1 MKPHETTV
9 ASSHSTDI
17 PEDGGRLALI
27 PSAPVFVT
35 NPAQE
40 TPSGHTVPA
49 VLERYGSELRAFLSS
64 RTSSRASME
73 DVYSLFAEDLWK
85 GLPQVRAQS
94 QLRGWLYVV
103 ARNALARHL
112 RLKLRW
118 RSRHVSVELDELQ
131 SEARRSLPSRM
142 GDRVQLQ
149 EVFAQLSDEDRRLLE
164 QRSVLRMAWR
174 DIAAERVRD
183 ADVERESARLRKR
196 YQILVQK
203 LRDGLTRMRSSLVG

>member
-1 MKPHETTV
+1 MKPHETTA
-9 ASSHSTDI
+9 ASSCSTDN
-17 PEDGGRLALI
+17 PQDAGRMAI
-27 PSAPVFVT
+27 VPSAPAAVV
-35 NPAQE
+35 NPA
-40 TPSGHTVPA
+40 SHTVPE
-49 VLERYGSELRAFLSS
+49 VLERYGSEVRAFLSS
-64 RTSSRASME
+64 RTSSRTSME
-73 DVYSLFAEDLWK
+73 DVYSLFSEDLWK

-94 QLRGWLYVV
+94 QLRGWLYAV

-118 RSRHVSVELDELQ
+118 RSRHVSAELDELQ
-131 SEARRSLPSRM
+131 ADARRSLPSRM

-149 EVFAQLSDEDRRLLE
+149 EMFAQLTEEDRRLLE

-174 DIAAERVRD
+174 DIAAERVCD